1 MKKHGN
7 QKQFVSYMKKLPS
20 FKCNCE
26 PCGCKQEKEMQCRGN
41 YQDWKNIKFIGGEMI
56 MEVVVRFPIGHQK
69 LVTINMKMNVKSL
82 KIIITF

>member
-1 MKKHGN
+1 
-7 QKQFVSYMKKLPS
+7 MKKLPS

-41 YQDWKNIKFIGGEMI
+41 YQDWKYIKFIGGEMI

-69 LVTINMKMNVKSL
+69 LVAMNMKLNRHKIANVLTCLSCS
-82 KIIITF
+82 IF